1 MQWTPTERSPA
12 LSGRRSKD
20 TAPELALRR
29 ALHAQGLRFRL
40 HRTLA
45 RGCTPDLVLPSRR
58 VAVFVDGDYW
68 HGCPRHFPSPGGQ
81 SGPNA
86 TLWRDKRIAVA
97 QRDARSTTLAHEQG
111 WSVVRIWECEIHDDV
126 SEAVR
131 RVLAADAR
139 SAKS

>member
-1 MQWTPTERSPA
+1 VAATTVQWTPTERSPQ

-29 ALHAQGLRFRL
+29 ALHAHGLRFRL

-45 RGCTPDLVLPSRR
+45 RGCTPDIVLPSRR

-68 HGCPRHFPSPGGQ
+68 HGCPTHFPAPGGQ

-86 TLWRDKRIAVA
+86 ALWRDKRAAVTE
-97 QRDARSTTLAHEQG
+97 RDARSTRLAHEHG
-111 WSVVRIWECEIHDDV
+111 WSVVRVWECEIRADV
-126 SEAVR
+126 TAAVR
-131 RVLAADAR
+131 RVLDG
-139 SAKS
+139 